1 MPTGKDFEITGLGAC
16 EIDSPLHCFRYP
28 DGRTFS
34 FTDNSERIL
43 VDHRVASVSGDA
55 GEADGHESL
64 ERAGARRKIFFDPAA
79 TTVGIVT
86 CGGLCPGLNN
96 VIRDIVMTAR
106 LRYGVRRT
114 LGFLYGYRGL
124 TGKDLH
130 IELTPE
136 GVSEI
141 HELGGTILGSSR
153 GSQDVGEMVDRLEE
167 LEVNIL
173 FVLGGDGTMRGALA
187 LTEEIK
193 RRNLEIAIV
202 GIPKTIDNDFR
213 FMDRSFGFLTAYSKA
228 IEAIDSAHREA
239 QAAPNGIGL
248 VKLMGR
254 HSGFIACAATLAS
267 NQVNFVLIPEVPF
280 ELDGPDGFLEAL
292 RKRLELRDHA
302 VIVVAEGAGQ
312 KLFGDKDGQ
321 CDASGNILME
331 DIGALLTR
339 RIKDKFREDGTEIVL
354 KFIDPS
360 YIIRSI
366 KASPADSVLCTGLA
380 INAVH
385 AAMCGKT
392 GMVIAL
398 WHSALVHVPMS
409 HAIEE
414 RNVVDPESAYWL
426 SVLSTT
432 GQPVAFF

>member
-1 MPTGKDFEITGLGAC
+1 MPTGKDFEITGLGPC
-16 EIDSPLHCFRYP
+16 EIDSPLHRFRYP

-34 FTDNSERIL
+34 FTDDSERIL
-43 VDHRVASVSGDA
+43 VDHRVASLSGDA
-55 GEADGHESL
+55 GEVDGFASL
-64 ERAGARRKIFFDPAA
+64 EHAGARKKIFFDPAR

-96 VIRDIVMTAR
+96 VIRDIVMTAS
-106 LRYGVRRT
+106 LRYGVRRV

-124 TGKDLH
+124 TGKDSH
-130 IELTPE
+130 VELTPE

-153 GSQDVGEMVDRLEE
+153 GSQDVGEMVDRLVE

-187 LTEEIK
+187 LTDEIK
-193 RRNLEIAIV
+193 KRNLEISVV

-239 QAAPNGIGL
+239 QAALNGIGL

-280 ELDGPDGFLEAL
+280 ELDGPNGFLEVL

-312 KLFGDKDGQ
+312 ELFGDEDEQ
-321 CDASGNILME
+321 CDASGNTAMG
-331 DIGALLTR
+331 DIGELLAR
-339 RIKDKFREDGTEIVL
+339 RIKDKFREDGTEIIL
-354 KFIDPS
+354 KYIDPS

-398 WHSALVHVPMS
+398 WHSALVHVPM
-409 HAIEE
+409 HAAIQE

>member
-1 MPTGKDFEITGLGAC
+1 MPTGKNFEITDLGPC
-16 EIDSPLHCFRYP
+16 EFESPLHCFRYP

-34 FTDNSERIL
+34 FTDDSERIL
-43 VDHRVASVSGDA
+43 VDHRVASLSGDD
-55 GEADGHESL
+55 GEADGPASL
-64 ERAGARRKIFFDPAA
+64 ERAGARRKIFFDPAS

-96 VIRDIVMTAR
+96 VIRDIVMTAA
-106 LRYGVRRT
+106 LRYGVHRV

-124 TGKDLH
+124 TGKDSH
-130 IELTPE
+130 VELTPE

-167 LEVNIL
+167 LDVNIL
-173 FVLGGDGTMRGALA
+173 FVLGGDGTMRGAIA

-193 RRNLEIAIV
+193 RRDRHIVVV

-292 RKRLELRDHA
+292 RRRLELRDHA

-312 KLFGDKDGQ
+312 ELCGDKDGQ
-321 CDASGNILME
+321 RDASGNITIG
-331 DIGALLTR
+331 DIGTLLTR
-339 RIKDKFREDGTEIVL
+339 RIKDKFREDGTEIIL
-354 KFIDPS
+354 KYIDPS

-385 AAMCGKT
+385 AAMSGKT

-398 WHSALVHVPMS
+398 WHNALVHVPM
-409 HAIEE
+409 HMAIEE

>member
-1 MPTGKDFEITGLGAC
+1 MSTRKDFEIADLGSC
-16 EIDSPLHCFRYP
+16 EINSPLQSFRYP

-34 FTDNSERIL
+34 FTDDSERIL
-43 VDHRVASVSGDA
+43 VDHRVASISGDA
-55 GEADGHESL
+55 GGADGPASL
-64 ERAGARRKIFFDPAA
+64 ERAGARRKIFFDPAR

-106 LRYGVRRT
+106 LRYGVRRVF
-114 LGFLYGYRGL
+114 GFRYGYRGL
-124 TGKDLH
+124 TGEDSH
-130 IELTPE
+130 VELTPE

-187 LTEEIK
+187 LTEEIE
-193 RRNLEIAIV
+193 RRELHISIV
-202 GIPKTIDNDFR
+202 GVPKTIDNDFR

-239 QAAPNGIGL
+239 QAALNGIGL

-254 HSGFIACAATLAS
+254 HSGFIVCAATLAS

-280 ELDGPDGFLEAL
+280 KLDGPDGFLESL
-292 RKRLELRDHA
+292 RKRIELRGHA

-312 KLFGDKDGQ
+312 EFCGGEDGQ
-321 CDASGNILME
+321 RDASGNVAMG
-331 DIGALLTR
+331 DIGKLLSE
-339 RIKDKFREDGTEIVL
+339 RIKKKFRDEGTEIIL
-354 KFIDPS
+354 KYIDPS

-366 KASPADSVLCTGLA
+366 KASPADSVLCTSLA

-385 AAMCGKT
+385 AAMSGKT
-392 GMVIAL
+392 RMVIAL
-398 WHSALVHVPMS
+398 WHHELVHVPM
-409 HAIEE
+409 HMAIQD
-414 RNVVDPESAYWL
+414 RNVINPESAYWL

>member
-1 MPTGKDFEITGLGAC
+1 MTTGKDFEITDLGPC
-16 EIDSPLHCFRYP
+16 EIDSPLHRFCHP

-34 FTDNSERIL
+34 FTDDSERIL
-43 VDHRVASVSGDA
+43 VDHRVASLSGDA
-55 GEADGHESL
+55 GKADGFASL
-64 ERAGARRKIFFDPAA
+64 ERAGARRKIFFDPAG

-96 VIRDIVMTAR
+96 VIRDIVMTAS
-106 LRYGVRRT
+106 LRYGVRRAI
-114 LGFLYGYRGL
+114 GFLYGYRGL
-124 TGKDLH
+124 TGKDSH

-153 GSQDVGEMVDRLEE
+153 GSQDVGGMVDRLEE

-187 LTEEIK
+187 LIGEIK
-193 RRNLEIAIV
+193 RRNLEIAVV

-280 ELDGPDGFLEAL
+280 ELDGPNGFLEAL

-302 VIVVAEGAGQ
+302 VIVVAEGAGRE
-312 KLFGDKDGQ
+312 LFGDEDRQ
-321 CDASGNILME
+321 RDASGNIVMG

-339 RIKDKFREDGTEIVL
+339 RIKDKFSEDGTEIIL
-354 KFIDPS
+354 KYIDPS

-398 WHSALVHVPMS
+398 WHSALVHVPMLR
-409 HAIEE
+409 AIQE

-432 GQPVAFF
+432 GQPVAFY